1 MRIPTHSLALTALLA
16 TGAVLGYS
24 AAPGTSGSASP
35 RNPSPASAGTA
46 ASAAVASP
54 VATPVAPGTPG
65 PASSPAPLPT
75 ADADDAPYYAEGQ
88 FTARFEQTR
97 NTWRLLPIDGPDRLI
112 DAGACSTGATA
123 PAGVWLL
130 VVSADGRAELVAPSA
145 TPLAAGEPDRIA
157 LRACDQ
163 ASGRELAVPQTV
175 IDLLASG
182 TGAVYVDR

>member
-35 RNPSPASAGTA
+35 GNPSPQPAATAVPGPVAAVAAPGA
-46 ASAAVASP
+46 ASAAS
-54 VATPVAPGTPG
+54 TPT
-65 PASSPAPLPT
+65 LPT

-88 FTARFEQTR
+88 FTARFDQTH
-97 NTWRLLPIDGPDRLI
+97 NTWRLLPIDGPERVI

-145 TPLAAGEPDRIA
+145 TALAAGEPDRIA
-157 LRACDQ
+157 LHACDK

-175 IDLLASG
+175 IDLLATG